1 MSNRQEVYYALR
13 AVLCGQPEDFPLF
26 DMLFSTL
33 FMNKGQRENSSRDK
47 VHASMPEDAESM
59 ASEETKEEREA
70 TSQGDKSRAAER
82 EPAENAELQ
91 GALPFGVRE
100 SSDPENESS
109 AMLGVRFSPES
120 PQQRSAAAVS
130 EKDLEQMRQTAQT
143 LVTSIRLGKSR
154 RWKAMENGER
164 FDFRR
169 TLRQGLQAGGE
180 FGVPKWQGHP
190 QRRPRFVLLCD
201 SSRSVASYSQLWL
214 QLGFELLQ
222 QSQRVEVF
230 LFSTELRRVTNELK
244 GSAGGALPVL
254 HDLGAEWG
262 GGTRI
267 GACLE
272 RFVRKYG
279 LRLLDQDTVVFIASD
294 GLDTGD
300 IERLRWAMREL
311 HRRSAGVIWLN
322 PLLGTPGYEPRARG
336 MHTALPYIDTFAD
349 AHDAASI
356 RKLARYLRLRR

>member
-1 MSNRQEVYYALR
+1 MTNRQEVYYALR

-33 FMNKGQRENSSRDK
+33 FVNKGQGEGSSGDVSNADLLQETEPMESGRPDEGRE
-47 VHASMPEDAESM
+47 VA
-59 ASEETKEEREA
+59 
-70 TSQGDKSRAAER
+70 SQGAKPRAAER
-82 EPAENAELQ
+82 EATENAELQ
-91 GALPFGVRE
+91 GAVPFSIRE
-100 SSDPENESS
+100 GTASENEPS

-130 EKDLEQMRQTAQT
+130 GKDLDQMRQTAQA
-143 LVTSIRLGKSR
+143 LVASVRLGKSR
-154 RWKAMENGER
+154 RWQVMENGGR

-180 FGVPKWQGHP
+180 FGIPKWQGHP

-201 SSRSVASYSQLWL
+201 SSRSMASYSQLWL

-230 LFSTELRRVTNELK
+230 LFSTELRRVTNDLK
-244 GSAGGALPVL
+244 VSPGGALPVL
-254 HDLGAEWG
+254 RDLGAEWG

-272 RFVRKYG
+272 HFVRSYG

-322 PLLGTPGYEPRARG
+322 PLLGTPGYVPRARG

-356 RKLARYLRLRR
+356 RKLARHLRLRR